1 MRPKPIIAID
11 GPAGAGKSSVARELA
26 RVLGFALVDTGA
38 MYRTLALAAH
48 EAGIAFTEG
57 DAIAELG
64 AKLLADGSLSFTHE
78 ASRLQSDGEANGIR
92 VLLRG
97 EDVSKRIRTPEVAL
111 GASTVSKFPPVRNV
125 LLGLQRK
132 VAENGGVVLEGRDIG
147 TVVCPDAE
155 VKFFLTARPEIR
167 AQRRFEELQEKGE
180 VTTTLAQTL
189 QEVIARDEQD
199 KNRPVAPLRP
209 ADDAVIIDS
218 SDWSLDETIARMLE
232 IAGRAHKA

>member
-57 DAIAELG
+57 DAIAALG

>member
-1 MRPKPIIAID
+1 MRSKPIIAID

-48 EAGIAFTEG
+48 EAGIAFTDG
-57 DAIAELG
+57 DAIADLG
-64 AKLLADGSLSFTHE
+64 AKLLADGSLSFTHVG
-78 ASRLQSDGEANGIR
+78 SGIR

-180 VTTTLAQTL
+180 VKTSLAQTL

-218 SDWSLDETIARMLE
+218 SDWSLDETIARMLD

>member
-64 AKLLADGSLSFTHE
+64 AKLLADGSLSFTHDKE
-78 ASRLQSDGEANGIR
+78 TNGIR

-180 VTTTLAQTL
+180 VTTTLEQTL
-189 QEVIARDEQD
+189 KEVIARDEQD

-218 SDWSLDETIARMLE
+218 SDWSLDQTIARMLE

>member
-1 MRPKPIIAID
+1 MRP
-11 GPAGAGKSSVARELA
+11 
-26 RVLGFALVDTGA
+26 
-38 MYRTLALAAH
+38 
-48 EAGIAFTEG
+48 
-57 DAIAELG
+57 
-64 AKLLADGSLSFTHE
+64 
-78 ASRLQSDGEANGIR
+78 SRLRSDGEANGIR

-167 AQRRFEELQEKGE
+167 AQRRFENSRRR
-180 VTTTLAQTL
+180 
-189 QEVIARDEQD
+189 AR
-199 KNRPVAPLRP
+199 
-209 ADDAVIIDS
+209 
-218 SDWSLDETIARMLE
+218 
-232 IAGRAHKA
+232 